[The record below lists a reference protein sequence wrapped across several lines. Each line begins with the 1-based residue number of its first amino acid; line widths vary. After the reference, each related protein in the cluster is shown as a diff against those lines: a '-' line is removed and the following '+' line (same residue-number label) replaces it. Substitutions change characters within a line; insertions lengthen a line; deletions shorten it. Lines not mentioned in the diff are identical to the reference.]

1 MTLRQVVVP
10 INQNQNRGTAMKRSS
25 LMSLIITGLLGI
37 GAVSAYAAGDEVQGI
52 KVNKGTGPAGDGNS
66 VLMKGNPLPLRGQA
80 IKVGEPL
87 PSAMVTGANLGPV
100 DIATGN
106 GKVRIIS
113 VVPSVDTPTCEAQ
126 THELSEKDRK
136 LAEQVEMVTISMDL
150 PFAQQRFAKEAK
162 IKNITFYSDY
172 KTGEFGLNN
181 GLMIDPLHLL
191 ARAVIVTDKN
201 NVVRYLQVV
210 PEVTELPDMAAAMK
224 FAKTLL

>member
-1 MTLRQVVVP
+1 MRNALLTSVLL
-10 INQNQNRGTAMKRSS
+10 A
-25 LMSLIITGLLGI
+25 GLLGL
-37 GAVSAYAAGDEVQGI
+37 GAGAAVGAGEEVQAI
-52 KVNKGTGPAGDGNS
+52 KVNKGSGTAGDGNS
-66 VLMKGNPLPLRGQA
+66 ILMKGNPLPLRGQA

-87 PSAMVTGANLGPV
+87 PSAMVTGGNLGPV

-162 IKNITFYSDY
+162 IKNVTFYSDY

-181 GLMIDPLHLL
+181 GLLIDPLHLL

-201 NVVRYLQVV
+201 NVVRYLQIV

>member
-1 MTLRQVVVP
+1 
-10 INQNQNRGTAMKRSS
+10 MKYKFLASV
-25 LMSLIITGLLGI
+25 LMAGLLGL
-37 GAVSAYAAGDEVQGI
+37 GTQAAFAAGDEVMAI
-52 KVNKGTGPAGDGNS
+52 KVNKGNGEAGDGNS
-66 VLMKGNPLPLRGQA
+66 VLMKGNPLPLKGQA

-87 PSAMVTGANLGPV
+87 PSAMVTGSNLGPV

-126 THELSEKDRK
+126 THQLSEKDRK
-136 LAEQVEMVTISMDL
+136 LADQVEMVTISMDL

-172 KTGEFGLNN
+172 KTGQFGLNN

-201 NVVRYLQVV
+201 NIVRYLQVV
-210 PEVTELPDMAAAMK
+210 PEVTELPDMAAAMNA
-224 FAKTLL
+224 AKALL

>member
-1 MTLRQVVVP
+1 MTNKLLASV
-10 INQNQNRGTAMKRSS
+10 
-25 LMSLIITGLLGI
+25 LMAGLLGL
-37 GAVSAYAAGDEVQGI
+37 GTQAVFAAGEEVQAI
-52 KVNKGTGPAGDGNS
+52 KVNKGSGAAGDGNT
-66 VLMKGNPLPLRGQA
+66 VAMKGSPLALSGTA
-80 IKVGEPL
+80 IKLGEPL
-87 PSAMVTGANLGPV
+87 PSAMVTGGNLGPV

-126 THELSEKDRK
+126 THQLSEKDRK
-136 LAEQVEMVTISMDL
+136 LAEQVEMITISMDL

-172 KTGEFGLNN
+172 RTGQFGKNN

-201 NVVRYLQVV
+201 NIVRYIQIV
-210 PEVTELPDMAAAMK
+210 PEVTELPDMAAAMSA
-224 FAKTLL
+224 AKALL

>member
-1 MTLRQVVVP
+1 MKNKLLATVVM
-10 INQNQNRGTAMKRSS
+10 A
-25 LMSLIITGLLGI
+25 GLLGL
-37 GAVSAYAAGDEVQGI
+37 GTQAVFAAGEEVQGI
-52 KVNKGTGPAGDGNS
+52 KVNKGTGEAGDGNT
-66 VLMKGNPLPLRGQA
+66 VAMKGNPLPLSGTA
-80 IKVGEPL
+80 IKLGEPL
-87 PSAMVTGANLGPV
+87 PSAMVTGANLAPI

-126 THELSEKDRK
+126 THQLSEKDRK

-172 KTGEFGLNN
+172 RSGQFGKNN

-201 NVVRYLQVV
+201 NIVRYIQIV
-210 PEVTELPDMAAAMK
+210 PEVTELPDMAAAMSA
-224 FAKTLL
+224 AKALL

>member
-1 MTLRQVVVP
+1 M
-10 INQNQNRGTAMKRSS
+10 QNKFLASV
-25 LMSLIITGLLGI
+25 LMAGLLGL
-37 GAVSAYAAGDEVQGI
+37 GTQAVFAAGEEVQAI
-52 KVNKGTGPAGDGNS
+52 KVNKGTGEAGDGHT
-66 VLMKGNPLPLRGQA
+66 VAMKGNPLPLSGQA
-80 IKVGEPL
+80 IKLGEPL

-126 THELSEKDRK
+126 THLLSEKDRK
-136 LAEQVEMVTISMDL
+136 LAEQVEMITISMDL

-172 KTGEFGLNN
+172 KSGQFGKNN

-201 NVVRYLQVV
+201 NIVRYIQIV
-210 PEVTELPDMAAAMK
+210 PEVTELPDMAAAMSA
-224 FAKTLL
+224 AKALL

>member
-1 MTLRQVVVP
+1 MKNKLLASVVM
-10 INQNQNRGTAMKRSS
+10 A
-25 LMSLIITGLLGI
+25 GLLGL
-37 GAVSAYAAGDEVQGI
+37 GAQAAFAAGEEVQGI
-52 KVNKGTGPAGDGNS
+52 KVNKGSGNAGDGNS
-66 VLMKGNPLPLRGQA
+66 INMKGNPLPLSGQA
-80 IKVGEPL
+80 IKLGEPM
-87 PSAMVTGANLGPV
+87 PSAIVTGGNLGPV

-126 THELSEKDRK
+126 THQLSEKDRK

-172 KTGEFGLNN
+172 RSGQFGKNN

-201 NVVRYLQVV
+201 NIVRYIQIV
-210 PEVTELPDMAAAMK
+210 PEVTELPDMAAAMN
-224 FAKTLL
+224 AARALL

>member
-1 MTLRQVVVP
+1 
-10 INQNQNRGTAMKRSS
+10 MKKALISS
-25 LMSLIITGLLGI
+25 LALASLLGLGI
-37 GAVSAYAAGDEVQGI
+37 GIASGAGEEVQGI
-52 KVNKGTGPAGDGNS
+52 KVNKGNGSAGDGNS

-80 IKVGEPL
+80 LKVGEPL
-87 PSAMVTGANLGPV
+87 PSAMVTGGNLGPV

-126 THELSEKDRK
+126 THQLSEKDRK

-162 IKNITFYSDY
+162 IKNVTFYSDY

-181 GLMIDPLHLL
+181 GLLIDPLHLL

-201 NVVRYLQVV
+201 NVVRYIQVV
-210 PEVTELPDMAAAMK
+210 PEVTELPDMAAAMS